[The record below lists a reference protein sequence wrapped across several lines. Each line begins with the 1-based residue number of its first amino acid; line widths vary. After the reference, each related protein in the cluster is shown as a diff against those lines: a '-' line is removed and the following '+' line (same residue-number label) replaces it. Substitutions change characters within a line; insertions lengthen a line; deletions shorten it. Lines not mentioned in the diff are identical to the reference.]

1 MLPSVTEFLALLA
14 LLLGGAMAGAG
25 LIKKIRYPPVLG
37 FILIGI
43 AIGPFGFGMIKDLE
57 LVDLLAEFGIVILLF
72 VVGLEFSIHKLREI
86 GGTAVIVAL
95 IEQSVM
101 FFIGFIIGY
110 LLGWNITESLYL
122 AGILAISSTAIALKL
137 LKDAGILHTR
147 EASTVIG
154 TLVIEDL
161 TAILILVILA
171 NTTTGTATTGI
182 FETTIAAMQTI
193 AFFIITLAVGLKVVP
208 KIIEAVDRL
217 DIDEAPFLTALALG
231 FGLAFLAH
239 YLGLST
245 AIGAFLMG
253 MMIASAPKADAIK
266 NKIFPLRDFFGTI
279 FFVSI
284 GMLINI
290 SLFPEYAWVSLPII
304 IVAIVG
310 KFAGNFLGAF
320 LSGHSREGAATVGI
334 TMIPRGEFSFII
346 AKQGIDLGV
355 VREAIFPITMIVSFA
370 SIVVIPALM
379 RALPTIM
386 DLRTIMPPRFFVPL
400 EVIGTIFRNFIL
412 TLQQKESV
420 AGPMRILMPKL
431 VVNIA
436 IIAVLLSA
444 LSLGDPYVLIL
455 YQTFSSLQIISYE
468 IFKLVLTVGVIAYP
482 VANIFGK
489 TAEIT
494 DSLFESTQRRIVR
507 SPLITGGM
515 SYLHRLIRNL
525 VTGIAVLLISSFVTP
540 SLSVITNIPVILP
553 ISSFITLG
561 VFVYLILDTF
571 FVINKKLERGVI
583 RSLLSPSQNVKEGEV
598 LPKENRPEDEPE
610 SKEDHGKES
619 GV

>member
-43 AIGPFGFGMIKDLE
+43 AIGPFGFGVIKDLE

-72 VVGLEFSIHKLREI
+72 VVGLEFSVHKLREI
-86 GGTAVIVAL
+86 GGTAL
-95 IEQSVM
+95 IIGLVEQSIM
-101 FFIGFIIGY
+101 FFIGFIIGD

-137 LKDAGILHTR
+137 LKDAGILQTK
-147 EASTVIG
+147 EAGTVIG
-154 TLVIEDL
+154 TLIIEDL

-171 NTTTGTATTGI
+171 NTATGTSSGI
-182 FETTIAAMQTI
+182 LEASITVVQTI

-310 KFAGNFLGAF
+310 KFIGNFLGAF
-320 LSGHSREGAATVGI
+320 LSGHSREGATTIGI

-370 SIVVIPALM
+370 SMVVIPALM

-386 DLRTIMPPRFFVPL
+386 DSRTIMPPRFFVPL
-400 EVIGTIFRNFIL
+400 EVIGTIFKNFIL

-420 AGPMRILMPKL
+420 AGPMRALMPKL

-444 LSLGDPYVLIL
+444 LSLGDPYILIL
-455 YQTFSSLQIISYE
+455 YQTFSSLQIVSYE

-482 VANIFGK
+482 VASIFGK

-494 DSLFESTQRRIVR
+494 DSLFESTQLRIVR

-515 SYLHRLIRNL
+515 NYLHRLIRNI

-540 SLSVITNIPVILP
+540 SLSVITNIHIILP

-571 FVINKKLERGVI
+571 FVINKRLERGII
-583 RSLLSPSQNVKEGEV
+583 RSLLNPSQNVKEGEV

-619 GV
+619 SM